1 MFAKKFIWLFLFLLC
16 ISVHLSAAPADID
29 LIGDE
34 GPLNFK
40 AAEWDGDFF
49 GPARILEEILDVRLR
64 WYGSLK
70 LLQFNLDGK
79 DFRLRADDPNMQAGD
94 RVIPIVKPRII
105 DDQLWVPLKDVLEAL
120 KYSVVYEAEDNSL
133 RIAADP
139 IIIKRVDWDRS
150 KQQLVVEAEEKFTYE
165 MVEEGHFSLK
175 TLGVRL
181 DEALQKYTLPA
192 GLIWERDNLESEQ
205 LAQPLRVKEEEGKN
219 FTLTFQFPA
228 QLLEVDFRREMGQ
241 LRVEYEGL
249 PVEYTLEKREDVH
262 VLELK
267 DTVPSDRFLAP
278 GIEFKAVEGPNPS
291 VELYFSTPEN
301 VDFDFRTLG
310 ENRLVLD
317 WVGDGYIEDINWIMR
332 EGERQ
337 LVITSSRPMELDS
350 FILEE
355 PKRLVFDLGKTWLS
369 GPGSTIPIDE
379 LGIKQARYSQFE
391 PEKVRLVLDLEEF
404 PEYEVRTVEGD
415 RYQKIISFPRDQS
428 PGEREIEEP
437 DQIEPREKYDYDYPH
452 LVSIDKE
459 PGGSFDLYH
468 IDLSEATR
476 YDVSTLTSPDRV
488 IVDIEDTRVGTENL
502 RAFNSTP
509 VKGVRVGQLSNDPDI
524 VRIVFDLEY
533 GSDYEVKSPPRSDRI
548 TVQFP
553 RSPVAGRVIVIDPGH
568 GGMDP
573 GAIGPSGIMEKDVVL
588 AISLKLEKLLYDAGA
603 VPQMTR
609 YRDEF
614 IPLRE
619 RAEFANRSNADIF
632 ISIHANSVARD
643 IPEGT
648 ETYVRTGAGTSTRF
662 LAQEVQRQ
670 VVETL
675 GLLDR
680 GVKQKN
686 YAVLHPLKMPGIL
699 HEVAFLSTLREE
711 AMLSDP
717 VWQQRTAEAIFR
729 ALNGYFS
736 NSNWGAR

>member
-1 MFAKKFIWLFLFLLC
+1 MFAKKFMWIFLFFLC
-16 ISVHLSAAPADID
+16 ISVHLSAAPADIN

-40 AAEWDGDFF
+40 AAEWDGNFF
-49 GPARILEEILDVRLR
+49 GPARVLEEILDVRLR

-79 DFRLRADDPNMQAGD
+79 DFRLRADDPNMQAGEK
-94 RVIPIVKPRII
+94 VIPIVEPRII

-120 KYSVVYEAEDNSL
+120 KYSVVYESEDNSL
-133 RIAADP
+133 RIASEP

-150 KQQLVVEAEEKFTYE
+150 QQKLVVEAEEKFTYE
-165 MVEEGHFSLK
+165 MGEEGFFSLK
-175 TLGVRL
+175 AFGVRL

-192 GLIWERDNLESEQ
+192 DLIWERDNLESEQ
-205 LAQPLRVKEEEGKN
+205 LVQPLRIKEEEGKT
-219 FTLTFQFPA
+219 FSLTFQFPA
-228 QLLEVDFRREMGQ
+228 QLLEVDYRREMGQ

-249 PVEYTLEKREDVH
+249 PLEYHLEQGKDSH
-262 VLELK
+262 ILHLEN
-267 DTVPSDRFLAP
+267 TVPSDRFLAP
-278 GIEFKAVEGPNPS
+278 GIEFKTIEGPNPS
-291 VELYFSTPEN
+291 VELYFSTPDN
-301 VDFDFRTLG
+301 VDFDFRSLG
-310 ENRLVLD
+310 DNRVVLD
-317 WVGDGYIEDINWIMR
+317 WVGDGYIEDINWVMR
-332 EGERQ
+332 GGERQ
-337 LVITSSRPMELDS
+337 LVITSSRPMEMES

-355 PKRLVFDLGKTWLS
+355 PKRLVFDLGKTWLP
-369 GPGSTIPIDE
+369 GPGSTIPIGE

-391 PEKVRLVLDLEEF
+391 PEKVRLVLDLNEF
-404 PEYEVRTVEGD
+404 PEYEVQSVEGD
-415 RYQKIISFPRDQS
+415 RYQKIIHFPGGQES
-428 PGEREIEEP
+428 GEREIEER
-437 DQIEPREKYDYDYPH
+437 DEVEPREKYDYDYPH

-459 PGGSFDLYH
+459 PGSNFDLYH

-476 YDVSTLTSPDRV
+476 YEVSTLTSPDRV
-488 IVDIEDTRVGTENL
+488 IVDIEDTRVGIENL

-509 VKGVRVGQLSNDPDI
+509 VKGVRVGQLSNNPDI

-533 GSDYEVKSPPRSDRI
+533 RSDYDVKSPPSSDRI

-573 GAIGPSGIMEKDVVL
+573 GAISPSGVMEKDVVL
-588 AISLKLEKLLYDAGA
+588 AISLKLEKLLHDAGA
-603 VPQMTR
+603 LPIMTR

-619 RAEFANRSNADIF
+619 RAEFANRARADIF

-648 ETYVRTGAGTSTRF
+648 ETYVRTGAGTTTRF
-662 LAQEVQRQ
+662 LAEEVQRQ

-699 HEVAFLSTLREE
+699 HEVAFLSNLREE
-711 AMLSDP
+711 AILIDP
-717 VWQQRTAEAIFR
+717 VWQQRTAEAIFS
-729 ALNGYFS
+729 ALNSYFS
-736 NSNWGAR
+736 NPNRGAR